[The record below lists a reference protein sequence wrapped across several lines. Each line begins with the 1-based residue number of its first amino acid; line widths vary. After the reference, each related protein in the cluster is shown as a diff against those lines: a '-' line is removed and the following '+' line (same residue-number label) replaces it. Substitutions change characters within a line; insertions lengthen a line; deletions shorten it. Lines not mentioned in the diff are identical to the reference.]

1 MVGAEDRVEVLV
13 PGRGCG
19 GHAQSGAQFLV
30 SGPLIAARCGQFDPI
45 AGAAGFQPSNP
56 PPLLLAPLCCALEL
70 WADAGAERITA
81 KARRMTSFMQ
91 SLLERSEGL
100 GPEVVEVVTPQPPY
114 RGAQLSIRLLQTQGL
129 GDERIDGGGGTVAS
143 GATLEGVHKWLGQRG
158 VVCDL
163 RRPDMLRFAPAPL
176 YNTYEEVFAFVG
188 LLSSALRQA

>member
-1 MVGAEDRVEVLV
+1 MGPEDRVEIFVS
-13 PGRGCG
+13 GRGCG
-19 GHAQSGAQFLV
+19 EHAQSGAQFLA

-56 PPLLLAPLCCALEL
+56 PPLLLAPLCAALEL
-70 WADAGAERITA
+70 WAEAGAERITA

-143 GATLEGVHKWLGQRG
+143 GWIAE
-158 VVCDL
+158 
-163 RRPDMLRFAPAPL
+163 RPDKEAGA
-176 YNTYEEVFAFVG
+176 
-188 LLSSALRQA
+188 